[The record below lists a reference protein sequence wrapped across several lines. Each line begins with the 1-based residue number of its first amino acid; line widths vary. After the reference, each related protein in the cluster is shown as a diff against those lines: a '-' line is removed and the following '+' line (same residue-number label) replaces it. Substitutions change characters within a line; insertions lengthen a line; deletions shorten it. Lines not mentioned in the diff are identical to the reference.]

1 MNNNFNKPCSGG
13 NKSDNENELNPELAS
28 KLKSPRKN
36 QLPSRNF
43 MSPTISAAN
52 KASLPKKKILGERNN
67 ETLDAVEQHFRSK
80 PVKCDSDDDV
90 ERDFVGL
97 KPYDPVK
104 NYLSPR
110 PKFLR
115 YNPDR
120 RRKILSLQENV
131 EGRVEVSTDFDAG
144 SVGIPELQD
153 SCSGQEYAE
162 EARDVSSKSEDESGD
177 ECGSEDD
184 EEEMV
189 EFVEDRCCSV
199 KGFFK
204 FVFVAIALV
213 LMTQAICSMNTP
225 SPSHSLDSGWG
236 LNGSLSH
243 VYGVSLS
250 EVVYGPI
257 REPVFLVERLK
268 DGDVYNDGRQDV
280 SATSEEF
287 VEDEAEN
294 DDSDEENKT
303 SEVVETEYVDAET
316 VDDSNQ
322 NEKKHQL
329 TNNEILQE
337 DETEATEVVDRDY
350 VEAETIDDVTEEDD
364 GKDHQLTNDVE
375 FETANDMEDGVENE
389 LDDDAKTNDVLVKFT
404 SFDLTIA
411 ILLGHVLVLTSFG
424 AIYRSR
430 CKKVEKEEFQATEPS
445 TNQQSVI
452 EEQLVTNEFAPPQQN
467 DVSKEV
473 NHVHIPSVELLGE
486 FVFGE
491 ETTTSS
497 NMSPEVNNQTTA
509 VSSSQTETSHTVK
522 KQRRKN
528 AEVVTPSSVS
538 VRRSSRLKTRS
549 SVMSP

>member
-1 MNNNFNKPCSGG
+1 
-13 NKSDNENELNPELAS
+13 
-28 KLKSPRKN
+28 
-36 QLPSRNF
+36 

-90 ERDFVGL
+90 EKDFVGL

-131 EGRVEVSTDFDAG
+131 EDRVEVSTDFDAG
-144 SVGIPELQD
+144 SIGIPELQD
-153 SCSGQEYAE
+153 SCSGQESVE
-162 EARDVSSKSEDESGD
+162 EARDVSSESEDESGD

-199 KGFFK
+199 KGLFK
-204 FVFVAIALV
+204 FVFVVIALV
-213 LMTQAICSMNTP
+213 LMTQAICSMNNTP
-225 SPSHSLDSGWG
+225 SPSHSLDSVLGF
-236 LNGSLSH
+236 NGSLNH
-243 VYGVSLS
+243 VYDLSLS
-250 EVVYGPI
+250 KVVYGPI

-268 DGDVYNDGRQDV
+268 EGDVYDDGRQDV

-294 DDSDEENKT
+294 DDSDEVLREEENKT

-322 NEKKHQL
+322 NEKNHQP

-350 VEAETIDDVTEEDD
+350 VEAETVRRDDVTEEDD

-375 FETANDMEDGVENE
+375 FETTNDMEDGVENE
-389 LDDDAKTNDVLVKFT
+389 LDDDTKTNDVLVKFT

-445 TNQQSVI
+445 TNPQSVM
-452 EEQLVTNEFAPPQQN
+452 EEQLVTNEFVPPQQN

-491 ETTTSS
+491 ETTTS

>member
-1 MNNNFNKPCSGG
+1 MDNNFNKSSSGG
-13 NKSDNENELNPELAS
+13 NKSDNENELNP
-28 KLKSPRKN
+28 RKK

-67 ETLDAVEQHFRSK
+67 ETLDAVEQHFWSK
-80 PVKCDSDDDV
+80 PVKCDSNEDV
-90 ERDFVGL
+90 ERDFIGL

-131 EGRVEVSTDFDAG
+131 EDRVEVSTGFDAG
-144 SVGIPELQD
+144 SIGIPELQD
-153 SCSGQEYAE
+153 SCSGQESVE
-162 EARDVSSKSEDESGD
+162 EARDVSSESEDESGD

-189 EFVEDRCCSV
+189 EFVKDRCCSV

-204 FVFVAIALV
+204 FVFVVIALV

-225 SPSHSLDSGWG
+225 LPSQNVDSVLGF
-236 LNGSLSH
+236 NGSLNH
-243 VYGVSLS
+243 VYGLSLS
-250 EVVYGPI
+250 EVVFGPI

-268 DGDVYNDGRQDV
+268 EGDVYDDGRQDV

-294 DDSDEENKT
+294 KT
-303 SEVVETEYVDAET
+303 SEVVETEYLDAET

-322 NEKKHQL
+322 NEKNHQL

-350 VEAETIDDVTEEDD
+350 VEAETVDDFRRDDVTEEDD
-364 GKDHQLTNDVE
+364 SDANGKDHQLTNDVE
-375 FETANDMEDGVENE
+375 FETANDMEDGVENV
-389 LDDDAKTNDVLVKFT
+389 LDDAKTNDVLVKVT

-445 TNQQSVI
+445 TNPQSVI
-452 EEQLVTNEFAPPQQN
+452 EEQLVTNEFVPPQQN
-467 DVSKEV
+467 DVPKEV

-497 NMSPEVNNQTTA
+497 NMSPEVQTTA
-509 VSSSQTETSHTVK
+509 VSSSQTVK

>member
-1 MNNNFNKPCSGG
+1 
-13 NKSDNENELNPELAS
+13 
-28 KLKSPRKN
+28 
-36 QLPSRNF
+36 
-43 MSPTISAAN
+43 MSPTVSAAN

-67 ETLDAVEQHFRSK
+67 ETLDAVEQHFGSK

-120 RRKILSLQENV
+120 RRKILSLRENV
-131 EGRVEVSTDFDAG
+131 EDRVEVSTDFDA
-144 SVGIPELQD
+144 GIPELQD
-153 SCSGQEYAE
+153 SCSGQESVE
-162 EARDVSSKSEDESGD
+162 EARDVSSESEDESGD
-177 ECGSEDD
+177 D
-184 EEEMV
+184 EEEMG
-189 EFVEDRCCSV
+189 ECVEDRCCSV

-204 FVFVAIALV
+204 FVFVVIALV

-225 SPSHSLDSGWG
+225 LPSQNEDSVLGFNASL
-236 LNGSLSH
+236 NH
-243 VYGVSLS
+243 VYGLSLS

-257 REPVFLVERLK
+257 REPVFLVERMK
-268 DGDVYNDGRQDV
+268 EGNVYDDGIQDV

-287 VEDEAEN
+287 VADEAEN
-294 DDSDEENKT
+294 DDSDEVLREEENKT

-322 NEKKHQL
+322 NEKNHQL

-350 VEAETIDDVTEEDD
+350 VEAETVDGDVTEEDD

-375 FETANDMEDGVENE
+375 FETANEMEDGVENE
-389 LDDDAKTNDVLVKFT
+389 LDDDAKTNDVLVKVT

-430 CKKVEKEEFQATEPS
+430 CKKVEKEELQATEPS
-445 TNQQSVI
+445 TKPQSVI
-452 EEQLVTNEFAPPQQN
+452 EEQNEASLFVPPQQN

-497 NMSPEVNNQTTA
+497 NMSPEVQTTA

>member
-1 MNNNFNKPCSGG
+1 MDNNFNKPCSGG

-28 KLKSPRKN
+28 KLKSPRKK

-80 PVKCDSDDDV
+80 PVKCDSDENV
-90 ERDFVGL
+90 ERDFIGL

-131 EGRVEVSTDFDAG
+131 EDRVEISTDFDAG

-153 SCSGQEYAE
+153 SCSGQESVE
-162 EARDVSSKSEDESGD
+162 EARVVSSESEDESGD

-204 FVFVAIALV
+204 FVFVVIALV
-213 LMTQAICSMNTP
+213 LMTQAICSMNHTP
-225 SPSHSLDSGWG
+225 SPSQNVDSVLGF
-236 LNGSLSH
+236 NGSLNH
-243 VYGVSLS
+243 VYGLSLS

-257 REPVFLVERLK
+257 REPVFLVERMK
-268 DGDVYNDGRQDV
+268 EGDVYDDGRQDV

-294 DDSDEENKT
+294 DVIQDEVLREEENKT
-303 SEVVETEYVDAET
+303 SGAVETEYVDAET
-316 VDDSNQ
+316 VDDSNK
-322 NEKKHQL
+322 NEKNHQL

-337 DETEATEVVDRDY
+337 DETEATEVIDRDY
-350 VEAETIDDVTEEDD
+350 VEAETVDD

-389 LDDDAKTNDVLVKFT
+389 LDDAKTNDVLVKFT

-445 TNQQSVI
+445 TKPQSVI
-452 EEQLVTNEFAPPQQN
+452 EEQNEASLFVPPQQN

-509 VSSSQTETSHTVK
+509 VSSSQTVR

-528 AEVVTPSSVS
+528 AEVVTPSSVW
-538 VRRSSRLKTRS
+538 
-549 SVMSP
+549 